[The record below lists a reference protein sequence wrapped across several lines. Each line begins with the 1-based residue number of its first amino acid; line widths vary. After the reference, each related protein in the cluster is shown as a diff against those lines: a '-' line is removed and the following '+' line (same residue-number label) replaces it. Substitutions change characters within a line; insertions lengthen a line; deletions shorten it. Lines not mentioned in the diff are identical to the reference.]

1 MYAFRRAF
9 VGSALLV
16 VGLFASHVA
25 WSHDG
30 GYEDFYNMKQGVS
43 KSADSGCRL
52 MLCLANPKGPM
63 SESACI
69 PDVKEMYFE
78 IAMAA
83 YGHGYIPQCI
93 GNMGANIATSVN
105 KKGESAGIYFNNE
118 KVTVWRKDG
127 EHGWRQ
133 IYASTRTPVHYPV
146 AGKTD
151 DTEPRV
157 MWNAEA
163 GNRGRLDTA
172 SSGGAGT
179 ASGSSGT
186 LGANGLP
193 AGLFAD
199 PETLDSGNG
208 SLSAQ
213 PGDDAYDPNN
223 PDAPNAS
230 AAFKKTVQV
239 REYDLVQLRKKI
251 NVFSG
256 DDYRNRTA
264 DEFDQAV
271 VASPPLQSSGNFS
284 AIITSEGPAKAY
296 FMKGDKVVVSRFQGN
311 PGDVNKRRA
320 PTTKYGSYETA
331 QGAATNELKTITYK
345 DAEGKIQTM
354 ALPEAAEFDQDGKI
368 SYVDNAGLTQI
379 ITPVNTEGQRIT
391 LREVPLAPAP
401 SGSGDQSSNTRTNDY
416 FFDYTTKDSEGN
428 EQQNSVNVLDQLMP
442 ASFMPA
448 E

>member
-1 MYAFRRAF
+1 MYAFRSAV

-25 WSHDG
+25 WSHEG

-63 SESACI
+63 SEAACT

-83 YGHGYIPQCI
+83 HGHGYIPQCI
-93 GNMGANIATSVN
+93 GSMGANIAMSVN

-118 KVTVWRKDG
+118 KVTVWRKED

-151 DTEPRV
+151 DAEPRV

-163 GNRGRLDTA
+163 GDGGRLGAA
-172 SSGGAGT
+172 SSGGAV
-179 ASGSSGT
+179 
-186 LGANGLP
+186 GANGLP
-193 AGLFAD
+193 AGFFAD
-199 PETLDSGNG
+199 PETLDNG
-208 SLSAQ
+208 KGILSAQ
-213 PGDDAYDPNN
+213 PGEDSYDPNN
-223 PDAPNAS
+223 PYAPNAS
-230 AAFKKTVQV
+230 AAFNKTLQV
-239 REYDLVQLRKKI
+239 SEYDLAQLRKKI

-264 DEFDQAV
+264 DEFEQAV
-271 VASPPLQSSGNFS
+271 VASPPLQNNGDFS

-296 FMKGDKVVVSRFQGN
+296 FRKGDKVIVSRFQSN
-311 PGDVNKRRA
+311 PGDVNQRRA
-320 PTTKYGSYETA
+320 PSTKYGSYETA
-331 QGAATNELKTITYK
+331 QGAATNELKTIAYK
-345 DAEGKIQTM
+345 DAEGKVQTM

-368 SYVDNAGLTQI
+368 SYVDNAGLTQT

-401 SGSGDQSSNTRTNDY
+401 PVPGDQSSNTRTHDY
-416 FFDYTTKDSEGN
+416 FFDYTNKDLEGN
-428 EQQNSVNVLDQLMP
+428 DQQNSANVLDQLMP